1 MNDVVT
7 RDYTIHLH
15 KHVHGVQFK
24 KRAPWAVKAI
34 KQFTSK
40 HMGTKDV
47 RLDPQLNKE
56 IWKMGVKAV
65 PHRMRLR
72 IARKRNDEEGA
83 KEKLYCYVSHVAGE
97 SAKGLHTVTVESTEA

>member
-1 MNDVVT
+1 M
-7 RDYTIHLH
+7 
-15 KHVHGVQFK
+15 QFK

-34 KQFTSK
+34 KQFAAK

-56 IWKMGVKAV
+56 IWKMGVKSV

-72 IARKRNDEEGA
+72 IARKRNDEENA
-83 KEKLYCYVSHVAGE
+83 KEKLYSYVSHVQGE
-97 SAKGLHTVTVESTEA
+97 SAKGLQTTVVEA